1 MKKLELLKNKYNL
14 NSIFFEKF
22 NKDNIKSIYDNI
34 ILLLDKGI
42 ISEVLAQTDQYYS
55 LFIGMYY
62 HFDVYYKEF
71 DLIKKY
77 YLLSINLGNSD
88 AMNMLGKL
96 YFDYTNN
103 KFLIKKYLLMAYEN
117 KNLDSLMNL
126 GKYYE
131 KFENENDI
139 KIIYLNGALE
149 YGEICAALYLGDHY
163 KYCNNYSLM
172 KQYYLRYYRYYL
184 SDLYYFNNM
193 YTIYKKYNYSYL

>member
-117 KNLDSLMNL
+117 KNLDSLISMSQDEEIKTYL
-126 GKYYE
+126 KETKEKVSVSKYSGDEYT
-131 KFENENDI
+131 KLFSLNE
-139 KIIYLNGALE
+139 G
-149 YGEICAALYLGDHY
+149 
-163 KYCNNYSLM
+163 
-172 KQYYLRYYRYYL
+172 L
-184 SDLYYFNNM
+184 SSN
-193 YTIYKKYNYSYL
+193 